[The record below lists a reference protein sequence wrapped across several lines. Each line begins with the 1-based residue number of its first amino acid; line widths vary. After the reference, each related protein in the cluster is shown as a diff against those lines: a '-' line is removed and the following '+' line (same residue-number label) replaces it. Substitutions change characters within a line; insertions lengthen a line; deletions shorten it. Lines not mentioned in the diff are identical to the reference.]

1 MRERSRRGFTLI
13 ELLVTG
19 VVALIMLSAAL
30 ALFIQGLTAQQKQR
44 RMAEM
49 KRSAA
54 LVMGQLTTELRQAGL
69 GRPRGVRVGT
79 GTGVGNVFPASILV
93 AEDHRIGFLADLA
106 RPDATLNG
114 YSQPAGEQ
122 GSTLPV
128 RGLAVLNELN
138 GTCDVVAGSTFC
150 TTDTASQLFDYSA
163 TSSTTNCATKPDGAR
178 TCPWALNRY
187 QTDEYLIVA
196 DSLGRWV
203 ERQISSSGVY
213 AQNTTSGRF
222 ALQLTDDVPAE
233 LFANGPNQG
242 FVSTPDR
249 VFFQLNA
256 GRWERKQC
264 WGSVGVGSGSPSTLD
279 LDTPCG
285 AGPNVGTAWEQL
297 ASAGG
302 TPASATFTYWKANGT
317 KLTTP
322 VAASDLKDI
331 YRVVIRLELQ
341 RSQSNGPP
349 LSHVA
354 YGSITLRQ

>member
-1 MRERSRRGFTLI
+1 VRRRERSRRGFTLI

-30 ALFIQGLTAQQKQR
+30 ALFIQSITAQQKQL

-69 GRPRGVRVGT
+69 GRPRGVRVDAGT
-79 GTGVGNVFPASILV
+79 GSGNVFPASLLV
-93 AEDHRIGFLADLA
+93 AEDHRIGFIADLA
-106 RPDATLNG
+106 RPNATLNG

-122 GSTLPV
+122 GATLPV
-128 RGLAVLNELN
+128 NGLAVLNELN
-138 GTCDVVAGSTFC
+138 GSCDVVSGSAC
-150 TTDTASQLFDYSA
+150 TTDTSSQLFDYATTNSA
-163 TSSTTNCATKPDGAR
+163 TNCSTDPDDAR
-178 TCPWALNRY
+178 TCPWSLDRY
-187 QTDEYLIVA
+187 QTEEYLIVA
-196 DSLGRWV
+196 DALGRWV
-203 ERQISSSGVY
+203 ERRLSSSGVY
-213 AQNTTSGRF
+213 SKNTGSGRF
-222 ALQLTDDVPAE
+222 ALQLDGNVPDT

-256 GRWERKQC
+256 GLWERKQC

-279 LDTPCG
+279 LSTPCTSE
-285 AGPNVGTAWEQL
+285 GTDWEPL
-297 ASAGG
+297 ARAGG
-302 TPASATFTYWKANGT
+302 TPASPTFTYWKADGT
-317 KLTTP
+317 KLTP
-322 VAASDLKDI
+322 PIAASDLKAI

-341 RSQSNGPP
+341 RYQSTGQP
-349 LSHVA
+349 LHHVA

>member
-1 MRERSRRGFTLI
+1 VRRREHARRGFTLI

-30 ALFIQGLTAQQKQR
+30 ALFIQGLSAQQKQR
-44 RMAEM
+44 KMAEM

-69 GRPRGVRVGT
+69 GRPHGVRVGT
-79 GTGVGNVFPASILV
+79 GSGVGNVFPPSLLV
-93 AEDHRIGFLADLA
+93 AEDHGIGFIVDLA
-106 RPDATLNG
+106 RPNATLNG
-114 YSQPAGEQ
+114 YSQPAGQQ
-122 GSTLPV
+122 GSTLPNG
-128 RGLAVLNELN
+128 GLAVLNELN
-138 GTCDVVAGSTFC
+138 GTCDVVEGSSYC
-150 TTDTASQLFDYSA
+150 TTDTTSQAFDYA
-163 TSSTTNCATKPDGAR
+163 TTDSTTNCATKPDEAR
-178 TCPWALNRY
+178 TCPWSLNRY
-187 QTDEYLIVA
+187 QKDEYLIVA
-196 DSLGRWV
+196 DALGRWV

-213 AQNTTSGRF
+213 AQNTSSGRF

-249 VFFQLNA
+249 VFFRLNA

-264 WGSVGVGSGSPSTLD
+264 WGSVGVGSGTPPTLQ
-279 LDTPCG
+279 LSTPCTSE
-285 AGPNVGTAWEQL
+285 GTDWEPL
-297 ASAGG
+297 ARAGG
-302 TPASATFTYWKANGT
+302 TPASATFTYWKADGT
-317 KLTTP
+317 RLATP
-322 VAASDLKDI
+322 VAATSLKDI

-341 RSQSNGPP
+341 RSQSSGKP